1 MQTNYSYASALAAS
15 QRINWR
21 VEDIIGG
28 EKRLDFDKPFMPEA
42 LARIAPLDSLSAHE
56 KLLLNQI
63 RGHGYLY
70 QFGLVEEFILPFLLD
85 HARSRLSGDDARCRA
100 FLQFAGEEAKHI
112 DLFKRFR
119 TEFQNGFGTPCEVIG
134 PPEAIAEA
142 VLKHK
147 PLSVALLILHLEW
160 MTQRHF
166 IECIRDDQGLDRQ
179 FASMLRHHWMEE
191 AQHAMLDTLVVAELA
206 RDLPEAEIVSCV
218 DGYLEI
224 GAMIDDGLKQ
234 QALFDL
240 TAMMKAS
247 GRKLGEAEHARLAS
261 QQHQAQRWTF
271 IGSGMSHPNFLGT
284 VQQLSPASAKRLA
297 EIAPVFC

>member
-1 MQTNYSYASALAAS
+1 MRPSLA
-15 QRINWR
+15 
-21 VEDIIGG
+21 
-28 EKRLDFDKPFMPEA
+28 
-42 LARIAPLDSLSAHE
+42 
-56 KLLLNQI
+56 
-63 RGHGYLY
+63 
-70 QFGLVEEFILPFLLD
+70 
-85 HARSRLSGDDARCRA
+85 GDDARCRA

-119 TEFQNGFGTPCEVIG
+119 AEFQKGFSTECEVIG

-142 VLKHK
+142 VLKHE

-191 AQHAMLDTLVVAELA
+191 AQHAMLDTLMVAELA
-206 RDLPEAEIVSCV
+206 KDMPEAEIVRAV

-224 GAMIDDGLKQ
+224 GAMFDDGLKQ
-234 QALFDL
+234 QTLFDL
-240 TAMMKAS
+240 AALMRAS
-247 GRKLGEAEHARLAS
+247 GRQLGEAEHASMAE
-261 QQHQAQRWTF
+261 QQHQAQRWTY

-284 VQQLSPASAKRLA
+284 VQKLSPASGKRLT
-297 EIAPVFC
+297 EIAPAFC